1 MKKNKKQILFPI
13 SKFLYCGVA
22 FLGFVAL
29 AFCLMALTTALRQLV
44 DNTIRAQKLP
54 VFYNATHQSFF
65 QGNTNFAYADVGTT
79 PEFAKI
85 DKDTL
90 LYKTSDITSASEENV
105 YFILPKTYFVE
116 VLSLAESSSVCKVKY
131 NDIVGFVETSAIT
144 KVDYTPALPH
154 YFSYATL
161 CDGYST
167 HIRSTPSSQTDSNK
181 TSLLTPETQNI
192 LVLGWV
198 YGNTPNDG
206 VSKLWYYCKA
216 QTSDTIV
223 QVGYVYS
230 ERLTL
235 ENQFLPSTE
244 EAPAPVTTPTSG
256 NNYTTDTDFAPSTA
270 SPTGLNK
277 ESAIILVIVFSIP
290 ILAIFLLLAIP
301 SKRKNLTQ
309 KTDKKLQ
316 FADKNLPTAER
327 NLQGTDRNL
336 QRTDRILPLSDKTT
350 PPTDRFL
357 PLPDK
362 NQTKPD
368 KILPLPDKNIKRAD
382 KVPPFADKNLPT
394 AERNLQDT
402 DRILPLPDKNQTRSD
417 KTQTKIAQK
426 RTFFDKFFKSNQP
439 IKNSSFNFPPDN
451 EPL

>member
-29 AFCLMALTTALRQLV
+29 AFCLMALTTALRLLV
-44 DNTIRAQKLP
+44 DNTISAQKLP

-116 VLSLAESSSVCKVKY
+116 VLSSAESSSVCKVKY

-244 EAPAPVTTPTSG
+244 EAPNPVTTPTSG

-327 NLQGTDRNL
+327 NLQGTDR
-336 QRTDRILPLSDKTT
+336 ILPLPDKTT
-350 PPTDRFL
+350 PPT
-357 PLPDK
+357 
-362 NQTKPD
+362 D
-368 KILPLPDKNIKRAD
+368 KILPLPDKNVKRTD
-382 KVPPFADKNLPT
+382 KVPPFADKILPT
-394 AERNLQDT
+394 ANKT
-402 DRILPLPDKNQTRSD
+402 TPLPDKILPLSDKNQLKSDKNQT
-417 KTQTKIAQK
+417 KVAQK
-426 RTFFDKFFKSNQP
+426 HTFFEKFFKSNQP
-439 IKNSSFNFPPDN
+439 TKNSSFNFPPDN